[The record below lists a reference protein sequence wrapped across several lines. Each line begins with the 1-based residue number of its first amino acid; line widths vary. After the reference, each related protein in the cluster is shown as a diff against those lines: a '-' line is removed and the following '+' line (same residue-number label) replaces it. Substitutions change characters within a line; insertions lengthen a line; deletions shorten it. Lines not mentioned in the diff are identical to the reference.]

1 MKDKHQFDRSSLSF
15 TFYSKSNLTLMIVI
29 LAKGSIVFLFHQPPI
44 EMIADINP
52 SRAQKRIDY
61 F

>member
-1 MKDKHQFDRSSLSF
+1 MKDKHQLDCFRLSF
-15 TFYSKSNLTLMIVI
+15 TFYSQSNLKLMIVI
-29 LAKGSIVFLFHQPPI
+29 LGKRSIVFLFHQPPI